1 MTPEGTRSAVLTR
14 RQALQAGLAAA
25 TAVLIASCQPAAA
38 PPSEEKA
45 EARLVTTLGPK
56 RRSELGVIL
65 PHEHIFVDLRT
76 WDKPGYAQAD
86 VQDVIALMAQELE
99 KARAAGVTALVESS
113 PIGVGRRADI
123 LKTVSEAAK
132 FPLIVPTGVYREPW
146 IPPWVHEASEEKLA
160 EWMIGEL
167 TGQIRDGDPGGPLS
181 GVQAGWIKLSAGDFG
196 ISDTEAKVLRAAAA
210 AGRVTNA
217 AIGSHT
223 IRGRV
228 VREQLDII
236 EQAGYLPERFIWIHT
251 QAEPDFERH
260 LEIARRGAYVEYDDI
275 GSGDWKDA
283 AYIGWIKGLLDA
295 GLSDRLLL
303 SHDRG
308 WYDPAKPKGG
318 IPKPYTHL
326 TQAFIP
332 RLKEAG
338 LDDATIKR
346 LTQDNPFNA
355 FGRT

>member
-1 MTPEGTRSAVLTR
+1 MTPEALQSSKLTR
-14 RQALQAGLAAA
+14 RQALQAGLAVATTVLVAA
-25 TAVLIASCQPAAA
+25 CQPAPSPA
-38 PPSEEKA
+38 PQEQT
-45 EARLVTTLGPK
+45 EARLITTLGPK

-65 PHEHIFVDLRT
+65 PHEHVFVDLRT

-86 VQDVIALMAQELE
+86 VQDVIALMAPELE

-123 LKTVSEAAK
+123 LKAVSVAAK
-132 FPLIVPTGVYREPW
+132 LPLIVPTGVYREPW
-146 IPPWVHEASEEKLA
+146 IPAWVHEASEAKLA

-167 TGQIRDGDPGGPLS
+167 TGQIREGDPNGPAS

-196 ISDTEAKVLRAAAA
+196 ITDTEAKVLRAAAA
-210 AGRVTNA
+210 AGRATNA
-217 AIGSHT
+217 VIGSHT

-236 EQAGYLPERFIWIHT
+236 EKAGYSPRRFIWIHT

-260 LEIARRGAYVEYDDI
+260 LEMARRGAYIEYDDL
-275 GSGDWKDA
+275 GSGDWKDT
-283 AYIGWIKGLLDA
+283 AYIGWIKSLLDA
-295 GLSDRLLL
+295 GLGDRLLL

-318 IPKPYTHL
+318 VPKPFTHL
-326 TQAFIP
+326 TQSFIP
-332 RLKEAG
+332 RLREAG